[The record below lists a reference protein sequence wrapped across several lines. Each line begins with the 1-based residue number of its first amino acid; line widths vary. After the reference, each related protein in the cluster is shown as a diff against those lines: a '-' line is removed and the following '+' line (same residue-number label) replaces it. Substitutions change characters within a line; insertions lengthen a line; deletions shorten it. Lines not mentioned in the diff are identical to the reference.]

1 MCVVRVLILG
11 GTAEAREL
19 AEALVGRADVEF
31 VSSLA
36 GRVSRPRLPVGQVRV
51 GGFGGPEP
59 LARWLRTRGIT
70 AVVDATHPYAAGI
83 RRSARLA
90 APAAGAAL
98 LRLERPGWAPVPGDR
113 WHRVDS
119 FAAAASRAADLGQRI
134 FLTIGRQNLDAFSGV
149 RDRWFLARVVD
160 DPGSVPPNV
169 TVLRSR
175 GPYTVPGE
183 TALMRE
189 HRIDVLVTKD
199 SGGALTEAKLT
210 AARELAVPV
219 VMVDRP
225 AVGSDPG
232 LAVVPDVAGALRWID
247 RLAQPG

>member
-1 MCVVRVLILG
+1 VVRVLILG
-11 GTAEAREL
+11 GTAEARQL
-19 AEALVGRADVEF
+19 AEALDGRADVEF

-36 GRVSRPRLPVGQVRV
+36 GRVSRPRLPVGPVRV
-51 GGFGGPEP
+51 GGFGGPES
-59 LARWLRTRGIT
+59 LTLWLRTNGIA
-70 AVVDATHPYAAGI
+70 AVVDATHPYASGI

-98 LRLERPGWAPVPGDR
+98 LRLERPGWVPAPGDR
-113 WHRVDS
+113 WHRVDG
-119 FAAAASRAADLGQRI
+119 FATAAERAAALGRRI
-134 FLTIGRQNLDAFSGV
+134 FLTIGRQNLDVFTRVG
-149 RDRWFLARVVD
+149 DRWFLARVVD
-160 DPGSVPPNV
+160 DPGPVPPTV
-169 TVLRSR
+169 TLLRSR
-175 GPYTVPGE
+175 GPYTVAGE

-210 AARELAVPV
+210 AARDLAVPV

-225 AVGSDPG
+225 VAEAGPT
-232 LAVVPDVAGALRWID
+232 VPDVAGALRWID